1 MKKFVTICILAFGLA
16 LISQTST
23 AQDLKIGYV
32 DPQSILQKM
41 PAMAAVQK
49 KLQNYQ
55 AKKQQ
60 DLAQQQNSYQ
70 QALQQYQQKAAV
82 LSDEAKKTQEK
93 NLEQMRQQ
101 LNQAGQQ
108 AQQDMQQKQ
117 QELVAPLLQQVQ
129 DAINKVAKEM
139 NLTYV
144 FNTMT
149 SSGDY
154 IILYA
159 SDSAQKKYDITQKV
173 EDALNL

>member
-1 MKKFVTICILAFGLA
+1 MKKFVTIFILAFGLG
-16 LISQTST
+16 LIGRTSV

-49 KLQNYQ
+49 KLQNYG

-60 DLAQQQNSYQ
+60 DLTTQQNNYQ
-70 QALQQYQQKAAV
+70 QALQEYQQKAAV
-82 LSDEAKKTQEK
+82 LSDEAKQKQQQ
-93 NLEQMRQQ
+93 NLQKMRQQ
-101 LNQAGQQ
+101 LTQANQQ

-144 FNTMT
+144 INTMT

-159 SDSAQKKYDITQKV
+159 SDSAQQKYDITQKV
-173 EDALNL
+173 EDELNL